1 MSQCRIGKEVN
12 TAMKIQRLARLTG
25 EKPLTNRREEE
36 VRKVILALSRISY
49 EAGRADAVRELEGL
63 IS

>member
-1 MSQCRIGKEVN
+1 
-12 TAMKIQRLARLTG
+12 MKIQRLARLTG